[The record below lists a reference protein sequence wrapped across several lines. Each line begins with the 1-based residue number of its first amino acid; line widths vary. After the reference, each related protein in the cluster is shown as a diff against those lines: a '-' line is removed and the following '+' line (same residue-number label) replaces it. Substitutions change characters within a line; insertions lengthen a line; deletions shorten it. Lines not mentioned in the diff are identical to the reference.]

1 MDFQRRRRPQDC
13 SRVHQGTKRSSR
25 EVWGGIE
32 VQVDRNAPSTP
43 ATCRPLARNLG
54 YSRLPSQE
62 ISTPIHGR
70 KRQDSMEIAI
80 RSPQRV
86 ATQPR
91 KKCGWSEQPG
101 IKNDALLRQS
111 HERISATSLATM

>member
-1 MDFQRRRRPQDC
+1 MGYGREGIG

-54 YSRLPSQE
+54 YSRLPPQE
-62 ISTPIHGR
+62 ISTPIRGR

-86 ATQPR
+86 ATPPR
-91 KKCGWSEQPG
+91 KKCGWSEQAG
-101 IKNDALLRQS
+101 CGSHKSIRTQALP
-111 HERISATSLATM
+111 